1 MESTEYQSTGQTE
14 TEPGKI
20 HDIDSVGNGVQSI
33 SQQDKLKLNLGKYT
47 TQTQSAMEST
57 EYQST
62 GQTETEPGKIHD
74 IDSVGNGEYRVSV
87 NRTN

>member
-1 MESTEYQSTGQTE
+1 
-14 TEPGKI
+14 
-20 HDIDSVGNGVQSI
+20 
-33 SQQDKLKLNLGKYT
+33 L
-47 TQTQSAMEST
+47 AMEST

-62 GQTETEPGKIHD
+62 GQTETKAGKIHD

>member
-1 MESTEYQSTGQTE
+1 MA
-14 TEPGKI
+14 
-20 HDIDSVGNGVQSI
+20 VVA
-33 SQQDKLKLNLGKYT
+33 
-47 TQTQSAMEST
+47 QSAMEST